1 MGWGRYFLL
10 GDLGQQLDLSDMRRA
25 FDEQDRRD
33 RTQEETIQTLWRE
46 NQQLKLAVT
55 AYQRDQG
62 LAATGLLDP
71 ATVSRLAALTR

>member
-1 MGWGRYFLL
+1 MGWGRYLLL
-10 GDLGQQLDLSDMRRA
+10 GDLGQQLDLQDVRRA

-55 AYQRDQG
+55 G
-62 LAATGLLDP
+62 LARLLQQKGLATASELQQI
-71 ATVSRLAALTR
+71 SRVIET